1 VLLEN
6 HFSATLSLPPAISV
20 LTIVDAQPGCDAG
33 RLWAWCI
40 RAGGAE
46 RALARGDVGS
56 RRESRDDRCRS
67 AGADARCAVRA
78 RDLCREGENR
88 ANRCDYSVA
97 RRPFP
102 LLDEEETIKQ
112 FPRVLWDDELPAVGA
127 KDHFVFRDLIARA
140 GAMAQLERAE
150 RIALVDS
157 GRVLEQFPASFEG
170 LREGYEQ
177 AATHYERHGALRGRP
192 VKLSRTGG
200 GHDEDRTRVGR
211 SDSRIRRRGDKNF
224 DCGANRAPQSCDG
237 QSARSAELSQMGYEV
252 GVRRR

>member
-1 VLLEN
+1 
-6 HFSATLSLPPAISV
+6 
-20 LTIVDAQPGCDAG
+20 
-33 RLWAWCI
+33 
-40 RAGGAE
+40 
-46 RALARGDVGS
+46 
-56 RRESRDDRCRS
+56 
-67 AGADARCAVRA
+67 
-78 RDLCREGENR
+78 
-88 ANRCDYSVA
+88 
-97 RRPFP
+97 
-102 LLDEEETIKQ
+102 
-112 FPRVLWDDELPAVGA
+112 VGA
-127 KDHFVFRDLIARA
+127 KDHFVFRDLIAPA
-140 GAMAQLERAE
+140 GAMTQLERAE

-237 QSARSAELSQMGYEV
+237 QSARSAELSQMGMKLASDAGDE
-252 GVRRR
+252 RRLQDLQRQ